1 MLMETKIT
9 LSQTPTH
16 LSPIRSTPQGGE
28 VQDPFPYQPQG
39 LLPANGDEEVSLELS
54 PAPTE

>member
-1 MLMETKIT
+1 METKIT

-39 LLPANGDEEVSLELS
+39 LLSTNGDEEVSPELS